1 MSQKNYRKIP
11 SRILNKLKRLG
22 GKAVVMAAIREI
34 PHAEIDAGTWG
45 HLGLPF
51 AGERHTVVPPPE
63 RGKFSNKN
71 VHGEEIVRKD
81 LPKETHYNYVEAP
94 NWGDE
99 YNGTHEV
106 ALPYQRYPR
115 DFVPPRQ
122 TTITGEKVRA
132 GTNATV
138 YKFSVDEVIKPKDE
152 VRLLECVN
160 LLQENVGHADVF
172 ASETDIADYLRSLH
186 VNWEILPPGEKD
198 FILKRLVA
206 GRDVSPEERS
216 SLQDRLDFLATL
228 KPKHYLY
235 GTTGLTRYIGGLLR
249 DDCVVFEN
257 AEYGNALYLMYEDW
271 KHLSAKS
278 RVDLLAGRFGTN
290 FDRIVHVN
298 GWKKRV
304 RELIAKK
311 LGSASS

>member
-1 MSQKNYRKIP
+1 MSHKNYRKIP
-11 SRILNKLKRLG
+11 SRILNKLKKLG
-22 GKAVVMAAIREI
+22 GKAVVVAAIREI
-34 PHAEIDAGTWG
+34 PRAEIDSGIWG

-51 AGERHTVVPPPE
+51 AGQRNTVMPPPE
-63 RGKFSNKN
+63 RGKFSKKN

-81 LPKETHYNYVEAP
+81 LPKETRYNYVEAP

-106 ALPYQRYPR
+106 ALPYQHYPR

-122 TTITGEKVRA
+122 TTITVEKVRA
-132 GTNATV
+132 ETNATV
-138 YKFSVDEVIKPKDE
+138 YKFSVDEVIKPKD
-152 VRLLECVN
+152 VIRLLECVN
-160 LLQENVGHADVF
+160 LLQENVGYADVF

-198 FILKRLVA
+198 LILKRLVA
-206 GRDVSPEERS
+206 GRNVSPEERS

-228 KPKHYLY
+228 KPKHYLH
-235 GTTGLTRYIGGLLR
+235 GTSGLTRYVGALLR

-257 AEYGNALYLMYEDW
+257 AEHGNALYLMYEDW

-278 RVDLLAGRFGTN
+278 RVDLLSGRFGTN

-311 LGSASS
+311 LGPEIS